1 MLCFKFR
8 RHDRFALRL
17 PCGSYCV
24 WEVGEVKTG
33 HTLRTGAVAIDL
45 TALLPDG
52 YATVGPAVEARLDLL
67 PGVDVFVNRRPSAD
81 RLWALEAGDD
91 LGFLLP
97 GGESFALG
105 VVKVSCAGEVDTG
118 GITLH
123 ARRLLSNCGGQVVI
137 ALDVLPGVD
146 MARCRTAVEDVL
158 AGRPSPRRKADAR

>member
-67 PGVDVFVNRRPSAD
+67 PGVDCSP
-81 RLWALEAGDD
+81 
-91 LGFLLP
+91 
-97 GGESFALG
+97 
-105 VVKVSCAGEVDTG
+105 
-118 GITLH
+118 
-123 ARRLLSNCGGQVVI
+123 
-137 ALDVLPGVD
+137 
-146 MARCRTAVEDVL
+146 TA
-158 AGRPSPRRKADAR
+158 AGRW